1 MTGCQIGSRNLDRVR
16 AVRLLLLLELLPARF
31 FGRAYAAH
39 RLRSSQSSTRTPA
52 VVAVHIQGLADE
64 CDSTS
69 QTRLSSEPNN
79 SSSLVSTSL
88 GQCISWQACYAW
100 DIPEAGYSLVRY
112 QHSPCTGA
120 RSLCIRHYMDR
131 NPRSGSWTKI
141 YIGWADVSTHMSG
154 MRIRCITPHSSCL
167 VRFQHI
173 SHLIYHNTYLEE

>member
-100 DIPEAGYSLVRY
+100 TFQRLNIRTFGTIIHHAQALGTCAYGTIRTAILGLGPNFTSGGLMFSLLTY
-112 QHSPCTGA
+112 QA
-120 RSLCIRHYMDR
+120 
-131 NPRSGSWTKI
+131 
-141 YIGWADVSTHMSG
+141 
-154 MRIRCITPHSSCL
+154 
-167 VRFQHI
+167 
-173 SHLIYHNTYLEE
+173 

>member
-52 VVAVHIQGLADE
+52 VVAVHIQGLVDE

-79 SSSLVSTSL
+79 SSSLVSTFGPMNFLASL
-88 GQCISWQACYAW
+88 LCL
-100 DIPEAGYSLVRY
+100 DIPEAEYSHVRY
-112 QHSPCTGA
+112 HHSPRTGA
-120 RSLCIRHYMDR
+120 RDLCIRHYTDR
-131 NPRSGSWTKI
+131 NPRSWTEFH
-141 YIGWADVSTHMSG
+141 IGWADVFSTHISG
-154 MRIRCITPHSSCL
+154 MRIRCVTPHSSGL

-173 SHLIYHNTYLEE
+173 SHLVYHNTYLEE